1 MNLGH
6 KSITLIW
13 SFLLHVGMMV
23 DSALFDGIRLITGT
37 VLLAYASYTDI
48 KTRRAAN
55 FLWVIMAVVG
65 LILLIIQ
72 YLDGGFPNIW
82 YLVFVPI
89 MIGLMYLFFQ
99 MRLLFGGADA
109 KALMALAI
117 LVPLQPLIGAF
128 PLWESFLPGSW
139 SIFANATILFLFI
152 PFSLLVYN
160 VTKRNLRFPHCLLG
174 YVITVEHAKKTFV
187 WPMEKIKDGKRKLV
201 YMPKNFDI
209 DEELAEFEKL
219 GIKDIWVT
227 PKIPFMIP
235 LLAGFLVTFILGDI
249 LLQLVRIFL

>member
-1 MNLGH
+1 
-6 KSITLIW
+6 
-13 SFLLHVGMMV
+13 MMV
-23 DSALFDGIRLITGT
+23 DAAILDGIRFITGT

-55 FLWVIMAVVG
+55 ILWVVMAIVG
-65 LILLIIQ
+65 IILLVIQ
-72 YLDGGFPNIW
+72 YLDGGFPNFW

-89 MIGLMYLFFQ
+89 MIVLMYAFFQ

-117 LVPLQPLIGAF
+117 LVPILPRIGNI
-128 PLWESFLPGSW
+128 PLWNSFLPGSW

-152 PFSLLVYN
+152 PVSLLIYN
-160 VTKRNLRFPHCLLG
+160 ISKKNLRFPHCLLG
-174 YVITVEHAKKTFV
+174 YVISVEKAKQKFV
-187 WPMEKIKDGKRKLV
+187 WPLERIKEGKRKLM
-201 YMPKNFDI
+201 YMPKNFDV

-219 GIKDIWVT
+219 GITEIWVT

-235 LLAGFLVTFILGDI
+235 LLAGFLVTFFLGDI
-249 LLQLVRIFL
+249 LLQIVRVLL

>member
-1 MNLGH
+1 
-6 KSITLIW
+6 
-13 SFLLHVGMMV
+13 MMV
-23 DSALFDGIRLITGT
+23 DTALLDGIRLITGT
-37 VLLAYASYTDI
+37 ILLAYASYTDI

-55 FLWVIMAVVG
+55 FLWVIIGVVG

-89 MIGLMYLFFQ
+89 MIALMYLFYQ
-99 MRLLFGGADA
+99 LRLLFGGADA

-117 LVPLQPLIGAF
+117 LVPIQPLIGTF
-128 PLWESFLPGSW
+128 PLWKSLLPGSW
-139 SIFANATILFLFI
+139 TIFANATILFLFI
-152 PFSLLVYN
+152 PLSLLVYN
-160 VTKRNLRFPHCLLG
+160 LTKRNLRFPHCLLG
-174 YVITVEHAKKTFV
+174 YVITVEQAKQSFV

-209 DEELAEFEKL
+209 DEELAEFERL
-219 GIKDIWVT
+219 GITDIWVT

-235 LLAGFLVTFILGDI
+235 LLAGFLAAFFLGDI
-249 LLQLVRIFL
+249 LLQIVQVLF

>member
-1 MNLGH
+1 
-6 KSITLIW
+6 
-13 SFLLHVGMMV
+13 MMV
-23 DSALFDGIRLITGT
+23 DAAILDGIRLITGT

-55 FLWVIMAVVG
+55 ILWVVMAIVG
-65 LILLIIQ
+65 IILLVIQ

-82 YLVFVPI
+82 YLVFIPI
-89 MIGLMYLFFQ
+89 MIVLMYAFFQ

-117 LVPLQPLIGAF
+117 LVPILPRIGNIPF
-128 PLWESFLPGSW
+128 WNSFLPGSW

-152 PFSLLVYN
+152 PVSLLIYN
-160 VTKRNLRFPHCLLG
+160 ISKKNLRFPHCLLG
-174 YVITVEHAKKTFV
+174 YVISVEKAKQKFV
-187 WPMEKIKDGKRKLV
+187 WPLERIKEGKRKLM
-201 YMPKNFDI
+201 YMPKNFDV

-219 GIKDIWVT
+219 GITEIWVT

-235 LLAGFLVTFILGDI
+235 LLAGFLVTFFLGDI
-249 LLQLVRIFL
+249 LLQIVRVLL

>member
-1 MNLGH
+1 
-6 KSITLIW
+6 
-13 SFLLHVGMMV
+13 MMV
-23 DSALFDGIRLITGT
+23 DAAILDGIRFITGT

-55 FLWVIMAVVG
+55 ILWVVMAIVG
-65 LILLIIQ
+65 IILLIIQ

-89 MIGLMYLFFQ
+89 MIVLMYAFFQ

-117 LVPLQPLIGAF
+117 LVPILPRIGNI
-128 PLWESFLPGSW
+128 PLWNSFLPGSW

-152 PFSLLVYN
+152 PVSLLIYN
-160 VTKRNLRFPHCLLG
+160 ISKKNLRFPHCLLG
-174 YVITVEHAKKTFV
+174 YVISVEKAKQKFV
-187 WPMEKIKDGKRKLV
+187 WPLERIKEGKRKLM
-201 YMPKNFDI
+201 YMPKNFDV

-219 GIKDIWVT
+219 GITEIWVT

-235 LLAGFLVTFILGDI
+235 LLAGFLVTFFLGDI
-249 LLQLVRIFL
+249 LLQIVRVLL

>member
-1 MNLGH
+1 
-6 KSITLIW
+6 
-13 SFLLHVGMMV
+13 MMV
-23 DSALFDGIRLITGT
+23 DAAILDGIRLITGT

-55 FLWVIMAVVG
+55 ILWVVMAIVG
-65 LILLIIQ
+65 IILLVIQ

-89 MIGLMYLFFQ
+89 MIVLMYAFFQ

-117 LVPLQPLIGAF
+117 LVPILPRIGNI
-128 PLWESFLPGSW
+128 PLWNSFLPGSW

-152 PFSLLVYN
+152 PVSLLIYN
-160 VTKRNLRFPHCLLG
+160 ISKKNLRFPHCLLG
-174 YVITVEHAKKTFV
+174 YVISVEKAKQKFV
-187 WPMEKIKDGKRKLV
+187 WPLERIKEGKRKLM
-201 YMPKNFDI
+201 YMPKNFDV

-219 GIKDIWVT
+219 GITEIWVT

-235 LLAGFLVTFILGDI
+235 LLAGFLVTFFLGDI
-249 LLQLVRIFL
+249 LLQIVRVFL

>member
-1 MNLGH
+1 
-6 KSITLIW
+6 
-13 SFLLHVGMMV
+13 MMV
-23 DSALFDGIRLITGT
+23 DAAILDGIRFITGT

-55 FLWVIMAVVG
+55 ILWVVMAIVG
-65 LILLIIQ
+65 IILLIIQ

-89 MIGLMYLFFQ
+89 MIVLMYAFFQ

-117 LVPLQPLIGAF
+117 LVPILPRIGNI
-128 PLWESFLPGSW
+128 PLWNSFLPGSW

-152 PFSLLVYN
+152 PVSLLIYN
-160 VTKRNLRFPHCLLG
+160 ISKKNLRFPHCLLG
-174 YVITVEHAKKTFV
+174 YVISVEKAKQKFV
-187 WPMEKIKDGKRKLV
+187 WPLERIKEGKRKLM
-201 YMPKNFDI
+201 YMPKNFDV

-219 GIKDIWVT
+219 GITEIWVT

-235 LLAGFLVTFILGDI
+235 LLAGFLVTFFLGDI
-249 LLQLVRIFL
+249 LLQIVRVFL